1 MLFNLLRCKLEI
13 MEYDVLCA
21 YLMQKPSARRDM
33 PFGADVLV
41 FKVLNKMFALLAWQD
56 EPLTIALKADP
67 VDAIIL
73 RREFKAVKP
82 GYHLNKKHWNTVTLD
97 GSIPD
102 DEIQRMIDDSYELV
116 VRGMTRVDQA
126 RINQEGKAP

>member
-1 MLFNLLRCKLEI
+1 MNYET
-13 MEYDVLCA
+13 LCA
-21 YLMQKPSARRDM
+21 YLENKPCARRDM

-41 FKVLNKMFALLAWQD
+41 FKVLSKMFALVAWQD

-73 RREFKAVKP
+73 RRQYPGVKP

-102 DEIQRMIDDSYELV
+102 EELCRMIDDSYRLV
-116 VRGMTRVDQA
+116 VQGMTRADQA
-126 RINQEGKAP
+126 MLQEKE

>member
-1 MLFNLLRCKLEI
+1 MNYET
-13 MEYDVLCA
+13 LCA
-21 YLMQKPSARRDM
+21 YLENKPCARRDM

-41 FKVLNKMFALLAWQD
+41 FKVLSKMFALVAWQD

-73 RREFKAVKP
+73 RRQYPGVKP

-102 DEIQRMIDDSYELV
+102 EELCRMIDDSYRLV
-116 VRGMTRVDQA
+116 VQGMTRA
-126 RINQEGKAP
+126 ERAKLQEKE